1 MSQIDK
7 AIIATKPLFN
17 QRDEQTIVLKKGGK
31 ENAISVTYKPKKKQ
45 APSQKP
51 AVVVK
56 KPAAINTA
64 LTKNQKNKAVK
75 KVAVAKPK
83 SGKPKRGRAKCAKCG
98 EIFSPAH
105 KCLPGPRQP
114 TYTTVKSPAVS
125 RAKGREQ
132 DETKKRRRTPFD
144 KATTGTTIRA
154 SKYASAPG
162 QAQADKPVDKPHAKR
177 HNAKFI
183 KVKKPVA
190 VNATSIKG
198 QQNKPNKNPR
208 AEKVDVKPATTK
220 SISQTKKAKKNS
232 SLDIFNKIEKAYKLE
247 AQMMSRTQLGQEIEK
262 MQRRH
267 KAHPSDVSNN
277 VRLTNF
283 KIVYERRPSAWPI
296 RVRTTS

>member
-7 AIIATKPLFN
+7 VIIATKQLFN
-17 QRDEQTIVLKKGGK
+17 QREQTIVLKKGGK

-51 AVVVK
+51 AEVVK
-56 KPAAINTA
+56 KPAAINIA
-64 LTKNQKNKAVK
+64 RKKNQKNKADK
-75 KVAVAKPK
+75 KVAVARPK
-83 SGKPKRGRAKCAKCG
+83 SGKPKRGHAKCAKCG

-105 KCLPGPRQP
+105 KCPPGPRQP

-132 DETKKRRRTPFD
+132 DETKKPRITPFD
-144 KATTGTTIRA
+144 KSTAGTTMRGTKLA
-154 SKYASAPG
+154 GATKQGSKPA
-162 QAQADKPVDKPHAKR
+162 DKPHAKR
-177 HNAKFI
+177 HNEKFI

-198 QQNKPNKNPR
+198 QQNKPNKNSR
-208 AEKVDVKPATTK
+208 TEKVDVKPATTK
-220 SISQTKKAKKNS
+220 SISKTKKAKKNS
-232 SLDIFNKIEKAYKLE
+232 SLGIFNEIVEAYKLE
-247 AQMMSRTQLGQEIEK
+247 AKKMSRTQLRQEIEK

-277 VRLTNF
+277 VRLMNF
-283 KIVYERRPSAWPI
+283 KIVYERRPGAWPI